1 MDHKLSHDIKGSFV
15 ELNLRKRKWLPF
27 GLYHLPSQSNEHLFN
42 QVKKVL
48 ICKKNFM
55 KDIC

>member
-1 MDHKLSHDIKGSFV
+1 MDHKLSHDIKGIFV

-27 GLYHLPSQSNEHLFN
+27 GLYHLPSQSNEYLSN

-48 ICKKNFM
+48 ICKINFM